1 MAIKLSASEISLFDT
16 PEFKTKDFTAWN
28 TDICAKQISVKYP
41 QVLEDLRAFYPAK
54 IKRIQE
60 LLASGGQ
67 DPNNVISLQ
76 AKIKRLEVK
85 YACVLK
91 ELEYREKALVT
102 RQPHDTTYYLDF
114 ERHTGHL
121 AGIWTWTNASASVTG
136 TGGDATKLAVGDYVR
151 SGTVSTVWGTE
162 WYKVASIVSDNSFTI
177 TPVFQQA
184 TRTDDTGTAMWSDI
198 SEANYGTTTALAAA
212 HLNRYTTDTVRTAG
226 DLIYVRANQTH
237 HSDGIDIDHDED
249 GTAAALLE
257 IRGCSS
263 TDDPW
268 GDTSDVK
275 PILSFGATA
284 FKVAFTGDDYF
295 WKYNRLDFRQSSY
308 SFGVVYVNTTYG
320 TVFSACNFQENTHAT
335 TSAGIYHSSS
345 LATYSGCTF
354 SLNIKYSGRIAS
366 GTAVFDSCI
375 FNGGGGVSTDYGIYN
390 SGGVAH
396 LVNCQFGQTTT
407 HDTYDI
413 YTLSGSLVYH
423 RNCIFAGSNLAATG
437 ALIFAEDGDQVYQA
451 HTITTGKGT
460 ISRDATVS
468 NPAGATTSA
477 KMAPSSNCGVNN
489 PLVLSPDYMISG
501 PFKIWM
507 TAAAA
512 KTITIYIKGYDWST
526 FPTAAQLYAE
536 ASYYDAA
543 AACTRTVLASTQVLT
558 DNTTWTAFTMTIPA
572 GYPKRDGWVYVNVY
586 LNLYTV
592 NCGVYVDIKPVA
604 V

>member
-1 MAIKLSASEISLFDT
+1 MIKLSVSEITLFDA
-16 PEFKTKDFTAWN
+16 PEFKSRDFKVWD
-28 TDICAKQISVKYP
+28 TDIVAKQISVKYP
-41 QVLEDLRAFYPAK
+41 EVLENLRVFYPAK
-54 IKRIQE
+54 IKRIRE

-67 DPNNVISLQ
+67 DSDNVISLQ

-151 SGTVSTVWGTE
+151 SGTVSAVWGTQ

-212 HLNRYTTDTVRTAG
+212 HLNWYTTDTVRTAG
-226 DLIYVRANQTH
+226 DLLYVRANQTH

-268 GDTSDVK
+268 IDASDVK

-284 FKVAFTGDDYF
+284 FKVNLSGDDF
-295 WKYNRLDFRQSSY
+295 WKYNRLDFRQSS
-308 SFGVVYVNTTYG
+308 SSAGMVNVG
-320 TVFSACNFQENTHAT
+320 NVSGMVFSACNFQENTHAS
-335 TSAGIYHSSS
+335 SAAGSYLSPGSV
-345 LATYSGCTF
+345 LYSNCTF
-354 SLNIKYSGRIAS
+354 SLNKLYGARIAS
-366 GTAVFDSCI
+366 GTATFDGCI
-375 FNGGGGVSTDYGIYN
+375 FDGGGGVSTDYGVYN
-390 SGGVAH
+390 GGGMVY
-396 LVNCQFGQTTT
+396 LTNCQFGQTTP

-413 YTLSGSLVYH
+413 DGRYGSRTYH
-423 RNCIFAGSNLAATG
+423 RNCVFAGSNFASFG
-437 ALIFAEDGDQVYQA
+437 SLIFAEDDDQVYQA

-460 ISRDATVS
+460 ISRDATVY

-507 TAAAA
+507 AAAAA
-512 KTITIYIKGYDWST
+512 KTITIYIKGYGYAAW
-526 FPTAAQLYAE
+526 PTAAQLYAE

-543 AACTRTVLASTQVLT
+543 AACTRTALASTQVLT

-572 GYPKRDGWVYVNVY
+572 TYPKRDGWVYVNVY
-586 LNLYTV
+586 LKTYTV
-592 NCGVYVDIKPVA
+592 SCGVYVDILVA
-604 V
+604 VA